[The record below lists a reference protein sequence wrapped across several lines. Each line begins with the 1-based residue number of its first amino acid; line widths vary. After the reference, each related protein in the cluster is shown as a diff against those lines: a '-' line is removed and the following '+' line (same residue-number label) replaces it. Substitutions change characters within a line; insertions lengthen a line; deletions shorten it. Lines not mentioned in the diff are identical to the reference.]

1 MSNTTLQGWGR
12 GAWND
17 GAWNK
22 ETPVVI
28 RYDPPSLP
36 EIKAIASVNSV
47 VGVPGIFVNVSGVS
61 ATTAI
66 SQTGA
71 STATFT
77 VTVNESNPSNHP
89 YYNAAGASTKK
100 YAIGG
105 STATADVT
113 LTMYEGNTYRFD
125 QSDSSNNGHPINLY
139 TDKDKNTRYTS
150 GVTYNIDGSSVSQS
164 SYVDTSTFN
173 AGSTRYV
180 EITVPDGAPTLHYQ
194 CYYHNLM
201 GYTANTLGIPNIET
215 TTGAP
220 VSANTPVSMAMT
232 GGFNNDN
239 VSVVASAEITP
250 PNYNDRLPALQASIK
265 DVVTVPQC
273 VVSLTGVSA
282 TGSTGEELVYS
293 LIVPNQTANWR
304 EVA

>member
-12 GAWND
+12 GTWGQGPWNEEIDVVVTGVQGTTGLGTPD
-17 GAWNK
+17 G
-22 ETPVVI
+22 I
-28 RYDPPSLP
+28 
-36 EIKAIASVNSV
+36 
-47 VGVPGIFVNVSGVS
+47 PGVNVAVTGVS

-71 STATFT
+71 STVTFT
-77 VTVNESNPSNHP
+77 VTVVSGNPSNHP
-89 YYNAAGASTKK
+89 YYNQGSTNK

-105 STATADVT
+105 STATSDVT

-125 QSDSSNNGHPINLY
+125 QSDSTNDGHPINLY
-139 TDKDKNTRYTS
+139 EDKDKNTTYTS
-150 GVTYNIDGSSVSQS
+150 GVSYNIDGSSVSQS

-173 AGSTRYV
+173 AGTTRYV

-194 CYYHNLM
+194 CYNHALM
-201 GYTANTLGIPNIET
+201 GYFANTLGIPNVAT

-220 VSANTPVSMAMT
+220 TT
-232 GGFNNDN
+232 GVAGTTALG
-239 VSVVASAEITP
+239 SETVVASVDIAVTLAAAQSGI
-250 PNYNDRLPALQASIK
+250 SS
-265 DVVTVPQC
+265 VVTVPQC

-282 TGSTGEELVYS
+282 TGGTGEELVYS
-293 LIVPNQTANWR
+293 LIVPNQTANWQ

>member
-12 GAWND
+12 GTWGQGPWNEEIDVVVTGVQGTTGLGTPD
-17 GAWNK
+17 G
-22 ETPVVI
+22 I
-28 RYDPPSLP
+28 
-36 EIKAIASVNSV
+36 
-47 VGVPGIFVNVSGVS
+47 PGVNVAATGVS

-71 STATFT
+71 STVTFT
-77 VTVNESNPSNHP
+77 VTVVSGNPSNHP
-89 YYNAAGASTKK
+89 YYNQGSTNK

-105 STATADVT
+105 STATSDVT

-125 QSDSSNNGHPINLY
+125 QSDSSNDGHPINLY
-139 TDKDKNTRYTS
+139 EDKDKNTTYTS
-150 GVTYNIDGSSVSQS
+150 GVSYNIDGSSVSQS

-173 AGSTRYV
+173 AGTTRYV

-194 CYYHNLM
+194 CYNHALM
-201 GYTANTLGIPNIET
+201 GYFANTLGIPNVAT

-220 VSANTPVSMAMT
+220 TTGVAGTTGLGSETVVSSVDIAVTLGAAQS
-232 GGFNNDN
+232 GIS
-239 VSVVASAEITP
+239 SVVTI
-250 PNYNDRLPALQASIK
+250 
-265 DVVTVPQC
+265 PQC

-282 TGSTGEELVYS
+282 TGGTGEELVYS
-293 LIVPNQTANWR
+293 LIVPNQTANWQ

>member
-36 EIKAIASVNSV
+36 EIKATASVNSV

-71 STATFT
+71 STVTYA
-77 VTVNESNPSNHP
+77 VTVVNNASSDHP
-89 YYNAAGASTKK
+89 NYGVGSANK
-100 YAIGG
+100 YAIDG
-105 STATADVT
+105 SIATADVVLT
-113 LTMYEGNTYRFD
+113 LYEGNTYRFD
-125 QSDSSNNGHPINLY
+125 QSDASNDGHPLRFTADARAMQNVASSSLTQY
-139 TDKDKNTRYTS
+139 TT
-150 GVTYNIDGSSVSQS
+150 GVTTNG
-164 SYVDTSTFN
+164 T
-173 AGSTRYV
+173 AGQAGAYT
-180 EITVPDGAPTLHYQ
+180 EITVADGAPTL
-194 CYYHNLM
+194 YYYCTNHSAM
-201 GYTANTLGIPNIET
+201 GATLRTHGIPNVET

-232 GGFNNDN
+232 SGFNNDG

-250 PNYNDRLPALQASIK
+250 PNYNDRLPALQGSIK

>member
-17 GAWNK
+17 GAWNE

-36 EIKAIASVNSV
+36 EIKATASVNSV

-71 STATFT
+71 STVTYT
-77 VTVNESNPSNHP
+77 VTVVSGNPSNHP
-89 YYNAAGASTKK
+89 YYNQGSTNK

-105 STATADVT
+105 STASADVVLT
-113 LTMYEGNTYRFD
+113 LYEGNTYRFD
-125 QSDSSNNGHPINLY
+125 QSDASNDGHPLRIY
-139 TDKDKNTRYTS
+139 TAADKTGGEYTT
-150 GVTYNIDGSSVSQS
+150 GVTTNG
-164 SYVDTSTFN
+164 T
-173 AGSTRYV
+173 AGQAGAYT
-180 EITVPDGAPTLHYQ
+180 EITVADGAPTLFYQ
-194 CYYHNLM
+194 CSNHALM
-201 GYTANTLGIPNIET
+201 GATLNTHGIPNVET

-220 VSANTPVSMAMT
+220 VSANTPVSLAMT
-232 GGFNNDN
+232 SAFNNDD
-239 VSVVASAEITP
+239 VVVVTTAEVVP
-250 PNYNDRLPALQASIK
+250 SDYNDRLPALQASIK
-265 DVVTVPQC
+265 DVVTVPQT

>member
-12 GAWND
+12 GTWGQGPWNEEID
-17 GAWNK
+17 
-22 ETPVVI
+22 VV
-28 RYDPPSLP
+28 
-36 EIKAIASVNSV
+36 VTGV
-47 VGVPGIFVNVSGVS
+47 VGTTALGTPDGIPGVNVVVTGVS

-71 STATFT
+71 STVTFT
-77 VTVNESNPSNHP
+77 VTVVSGNPSNHP
-89 YYNAAGASTKK
+89 YYNQGSTNK

-105 STATADVT
+105 STATSDVT

-125 QSDSSNNGHPINLY
+125 QSDSSNDGHPINLY
-139 TDKDKNTRYTS
+139 EDKDKNTTYTS
-150 GVTYNIDGSSVSQS
+150 GVSYNIDGSSVSQS

-194 CYYHNLM
+194 CYNHALM
-201 GYTANTLGIPNIET
+201 GYFANTLGIPNIAT

-220 VSANTPVSMAMT
+220 VT
-232 GGFNNDN
+232 GNVGTTALGSESIVTEVG
-239 VSVVASAEITP
+239 VSVTLVG
-250 PNYNDRLPALQASIK
+250 LQAQQSN
-265 DVVTVPQC
+265 VVTVPQT

-282 TGSTGEELVYS
+282 TGGTGEELVYS
-293 LIVPNQTANWR
+293 LIVPNQTANWQ

>member
-1 MSNTTLQGWGR
+1 LSNTTLQGWGR

-17 GAWNK
+17 GAWNE

-36 EIKAIASVNSV
+36 EIKATASVNSV

-71 STATFT
+71 STVTYT
-77 VTVNESNPSNHP
+77 VTVVSGNPSNHP
-89 YYNAAGASTKK
+89 YYNQGSTNK

-105 STATADVT
+105 STASADVILT
-113 LTMYEGNTYRFD
+113 LYEGNTYRFD
-125 QSDSSNNGHPINLY
+125 QSDASNDGHPLRIY
-139 TDKDKNTRYTS
+139 TAADKTGGEYTT
-150 GVTYNIDGSSVSQS
+150 GVTTNG
-164 SYVDTSTFN
+164 T
-173 AGSTRYV
+173 AGQAGAYT
-180 EITVPDGAPTLHYQ
+180 EITVADGAPTLFYQ
-194 CYYHNLM
+194 CSNHALM
-201 GYTANTLGIPNIET
+201 GATLNTHGIPNVET

-220 VSANTPVSMAMT
+220 VSANTPVSLAMT
-232 GGFNNDN
+232 SAFNNDD
-239 VSVVASAEITP
+239 VVVVTTAEVVP
-250 PNYNDRLPALQASIK
+250 SDYNDRLPALQASIK
-265 DVVTVPQC
+265 DVVTVPQT